1 MKRFRTGLDI
11 GLEIGKVV
19 LEVMLIA
26 VLLAILF
33 SVALAAVAQG
43 QTIPPEVKQATLVA
57 LQASDTDGMHEEG
70 FIWGRDAAG
79 NVLIVASKVRPC
91 GKVKCEVTFEAADPN
106 VLAKL
111 AAVDGFEHIHP
122 KGKGKVEWGQPPSV
136 EDQEFAAESPGAINI
151 VVGSKSK
158 LVYFFDGHNITNT
171 IKLKDFLKENK

>member
-1 MKRFRTGLDI
+1 MKFRELVAHVVRDAFLVALGL
-11 GLEIGKVV
+11 
-19 LEVMLIA
+19 A
-26 VLLAILF
+26 VLFIAF
-33 SVALAAVAQG
+33 CSASQG

-57 LQASDTDGMHEEG
+57 LQASDTDGLHEEG

-79 NVLIVASKVRPC
+79 NVLIVVSKVRPC
-91 GKVKCEVTFEAADPN
+91 GKVKCEITFEAADPN

-122 KGKGKVEWGQPPSV
+122 KGNGKVEWVQPPSV
-136 EDQEFAAESPGAINI
+136 EDQEFATGCTADTINI

-158 LVYFFDGHNITNT
+158 LVYFFNGHNITST